1 MKKFSRQEIESKV
14 NDILVDKLGVSEIE
28 VKPEATLKDELG
40 ADSLD
45 AVEIV
50 MELEREFGISI
61 SDEELNDVTSCKVSE
76 VYDLVERLQK

>member
-61 SDEELNDVTSCKVSE
+61 SDEELDGVTSCKVSE